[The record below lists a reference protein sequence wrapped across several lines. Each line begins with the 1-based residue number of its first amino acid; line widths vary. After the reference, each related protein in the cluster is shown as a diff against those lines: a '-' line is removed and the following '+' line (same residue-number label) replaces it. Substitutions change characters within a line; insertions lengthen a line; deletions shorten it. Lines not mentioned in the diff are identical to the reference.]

1 MGAICAKGTAAAVVY
16 LAHHCL
22 QLLGGEL
29 LLTKEAK
36 GALKSNVNG
45 MTLPMTPTSGK
56 ASFRKASI
64 SLICKTPSP
73 FVSYL
78 DR

>member
-36 GALKSNVNG
+36 GALKSNV
-45 MTLPMTPTSGK
+45 TLPMTPTSGK

-64 SLICKTPSP
+64 SLICKIPSP